1 MKTMFTLASLM
12 FCVTIVAGAE
22 PNAAGHKPS
31 SSSCVTCHGKL
42 DGPELA
48 PVSAWPADVHAAA
61 GLGCESCH
69 GGDPSAALAEDAAT
83 AMDPKR
89 GFVGAPNRLRVAEFC
104 ARCHSDAA
112 FMKQYNPKLRVDQF
126 VEYRTSKHGKLNAAG
141 DPVPATCTNCHG
153 SHGIHSVS
161 SPDSPA
167 YASNVPATC
176 AKCHADA
183 KVMAPYGIPT
193 TQYADFRNSVHGA
206 ALLEEGDTSAPAC
219 NDCHGNHGA
228 TPPGV
233 RSVAH
238 VCGQCHGREAAL
250 YGASFKKDLFEAAGL
265 QECTVCHDHHRIQHP
280 TPELF
285 HGAAAPEV
293 EAGKVT
299 GTDPFTAELG
309 DLTAG
314 QTKRV
319 SWRAVLRPRI
329 DAADARL
336 VHEVEIA
343 AEGVSPLRIDATVR
357 PGESPAGAGRT
368 VTASGL
374 TATLTL
380 SPLSGVPVEAG
391 DAVLFQLAVQ
401 AGPGGPLKDVKVQD
415 RPGPAVVSLAGS
427 ACRNCHEA
435 GDDCDK
441 ATGKMYEALS
451 ALDVESREASALLR
465 RAELAGM
472 EVGAAKF
479 ELKSKGVTAAI
490 EARSLI
496 HTFDPD
502 KLVQRTAEGR
512 EVARGALAAAKAA
525 LAELEYRRR
534 GLATSLVLIG
544 LVLVGLYLKIRQV
557 DRSRETRL

>member
-1 MKTMFTLASLM
+1 MRTMVPVVLMLLGGTLA
-12 FCVTIVAGAE
+12 AGAE
-22 PNAAGHKPS
+22 PAATPHAASPT
-31 SSSCVTCHGKL
+31 SCVTCHGKL
-42 DGPELA
+42 DGAELA
-48 PVSAWPADVHAAA
+48 PVTAWPKDVHAAA

-69 GGDPSAALAEDAAT
+69 GGDPAAAHAEDPSA

-89 GFVGAPNRLRVAEFC
+89 GFVGAPDRLHVAAFC

-112 FMKQYNPKLRVDQF
+112 FMKQYNPKLRVDQY
-126 VEYRTSKHGKLNAAG
+126 VEYRTSQHGKLNAAG

-153 SHGIHSVS
+153 AHGIRPVA

-167 YASNVPATC
+167 YASNVPGTC
-176 AKCHADA
+176 AKCHADT
-183 KVMAPYGIPT
+183 KLMAPYGIPT
-193 TQYADFRNSVHGA
+193 TQYADFKSSVHGA
-206 ALLEEGDTSAPAC
+206 ALLEEGDISAPAC

-228 TPPGV
+228 APPGV

-250 YGASFKKDLFEAAGL
+250 YGASFKKALFESAGL

-293 EAGKVT
+293 TSGKVT
-299 GTDPFTAELG
+299 GTDPFAADLG
-309 DLTAG
+309 EIAAG
-314 QTKRV
+314 QTKSV
-319 SWRAVLRPRI
+319 SWRAVLRPRVEAG
-329 DAADARL
+329 DPRL
-336 VHEVEIA
+336 VHEVEVA
-343 AEGVSPLRIDATVR
+343 VDGASPLKLDATVR
-357 PGESPAGAGRT
+357 PGESPAGAART
-368 VTASGL
+368 ATASGL
-374 TATLTL
+374 TLALTV
-380 SPLSGVPVEAG
+380 SPLSGSPVEAG

-401 AGPGGPLKDVKVQD
+401 AASGAPLTNVKVQD
-415 RPGPAVVSLAGS
+415 RPGPAVVPLAGS

-441 ATGKMYEALS
+441 ATTKMYEALS
-451 ALDVESREASALLR
+451 ALELESREASALLR
-465 RAELAGM
+465 RAEVAGM

-479 ELKSKGVTAAI
+479 ELKSKGVTAAV

-496 HTFDPD
+496 HTFEPD

-512 EVARGALAAAKAA
+512 EVARSALAAGKAA

-534 GLATSLVLIG
+534 GLATSLVLVG
-544 LVLVGLYLKIRQV
+544 FVLLGLYLKIRQV
-557 DRSRETRL
+557 DRAKKTAA

>member
-1 MKTMFTLASLM
+1 MRATLTLSVLMLGATLAL
-12 FCVTIVAGAE
+12 AAE
-22 PNAAGHKPS
+22 PGAAGRKLAPS
-31 SSSCVTCHGKL
+31 SCLTCHGQL
-42 DGPELA
+42 EGTELA
-48 PVSAWPADVHAAA
+48 PVTAWPADVHAAA

-69 GGDPSAALAEDAAT
+69 GGDPSPARADDAVQ

-89 GFVGAPNRLRVAEFC
+89 GFVGAPDRLHVAEFC
-104 ARCHSDAA
+104 ARCHSDAGY
-112 FMKQYNPKLRVDQF
+112 MKQYNPKLRVDQL
-126 VEYRTSKHGKLNAAG
+126 VEYRTSKHGRLNAAG

-153 SHGIHSVS
+153 AHGIHPVT

-183 KVMAPYGIPT
+183 KLMAPYGIPT
-193 TQYADFRNSVHGA
+193 TQYADFKDSVHGA
-206 ALLEEGDTSAPAC
+206 ALLEQGDTSAPAC

-250 YGASFKKDLFEAAGL
+250 FGASFKKDLFDAAGL
-265 QECTVCHDHHRIQHP
+265 QGCTVCHDHHRIQHP

-299 GTDPFTAELG
+299 GTDPFAAELG
-309 DLTAG
+309 ELTAG
-314 QTKRV
+314 QVKRV
-319 SWRAVLRPRI
+319 SWRAVLRPRV
-329 DAADARL
+329 AADDKRL
-336 VHEVEIA
+336 AHEVAVA
-343 AEGVSPLRIDATVR
+343 AEGVPPLTLDATVR
-357 PGESPAGAGRT
+357 PGETPASAARS

-374 TATLTL
+374 TASLTV
-380 SPLSGVPVEAG
+380 SPLSGSPVEAG

-401 AGPGGPLKDVKVQD
+401 AGPGGPIRNVKVLD
-415 RPGPAVVSLAGS
+415 RPGPAVVPLAGS
-427 ACRNCHEA
+427 ACRSCHEA

-451 ALDVESREASALLR
+451 ALDVESREAAALLR

-479 ELKSKGVTAAI
+479 ELKSKGVTAAV
-490 EARSLI
+490 EARSMI
-496 HTFDPD
+496 HTFDPE
-502 KLVQRTAEGR
+502 KLIQRTSEGR
-512 EVARGALAAAKAA
+512 GVARGALAAAKAA

-534 GLATSLVLIG
+534 GLATSLVLVG

-557 DRSRETRL
+557 DRAKDARS